1 MTSQVN
7 TKVPFT
13 GNATTQ
19 SLRDNFTV
27 IANEITALQQ
37 TISTGTLNALLQ
49 AIGLVSGVGIL
60 KVTGPG
66 SAIVLASTSIG
77 ESVLTAN
84 GTSAAQS
91 ALGLGSAA
99 TQPSSAFAAAGHT
112 HSNPTDYVAMVGDSG
127 TGGKQGAVP
136 APPAGSAGKVLF
148 GDGTWKGVQGTMG
161 GTLTGGG
168 NIIQQVQLKNYTETG
183 YSIGNSG
190 TSTQLSFA
198 NGTYQT
204 VTLNGNCSF
213 SFTGLPSTNNGAT
226 LLLKLVQDG
235 TGGRTATFPG
245 VKWSGGSAPTVSS
258 AAGAI
263 SILSF
268 TVFGDGNT
276 IYGNVAGL
284 GFA

>member
-1 MTSQVN
+1 MASNVN
-7 TKVPFT
+7 TRVPFT

-27 IANEITALQQ
+27 IANEITALQN
-37 TISTGTLNALLQ
+37 TIATGTLNQLLQ
-49 AIGLVSGVGIL
+49 AIGALTGQGVVKI
-60 KVTGPG
+60 TGPG
-66 SAIVLASTSIG
+66 AAIVLQSTSLG
-77 ESVLTAN
+77 ESVLTAS
-84 GTSAAQS
+84 SATNAQS

-99 TQPSSAFAAAGHT
+99 TQPASAFATAGHT
-112 HSNPTDYVAMVGDSG
+112 HSNPGDYVAMVGDTG

-136 APPAGSAGKVLF
+136 APPAGAAGKVLF
-148 GDGTWKGVQGTMG
+148 GDGTWKGIQGTMG

-168 NIIQQVQLKNYTETG
+168 NVVQQIQLKNYTETAP
-183 YSIGNSG
+183 SLGNSG

-198 NGTYQT
+198 NGSYQT

-213 SFTGLPSTNNGAT
+213 TFTALPASGQGAT
-226 LLLKLVQDG
+226 IILKVVQDG

-245 VKWSGGSAPTVSS
+245 VKWAGGAAPTVT
-258 AAGAI
+258 ATAGAI

-268 TVFGDGNT
+268 SVFGDGST